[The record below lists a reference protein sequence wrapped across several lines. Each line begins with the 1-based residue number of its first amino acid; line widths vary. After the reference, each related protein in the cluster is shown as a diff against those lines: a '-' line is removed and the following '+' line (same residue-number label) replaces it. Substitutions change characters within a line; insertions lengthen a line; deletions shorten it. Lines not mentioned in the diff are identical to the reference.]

1 MTEWRYFEDLAV
13 GETVES
19 EPFTLERDEMI
30 AFASRYDPQW
40 FHNDEA
46 AAADHKVFEGLSA
59 SGIYTAAIWRLLDHQ
74 VFGDVNW
81 VCGIGWDQVR
91 WRKPLKPGD
100 RVRAWAQILEKRPWK
115 KRTDIGRVTIR
126 HELRNDAGEAVFHF
140 LGDSLVHKRPAAV
153 D

>member
-1 MTEWRYFEDLAV
+1 MTEWRYFEDLSV
-13 GETVES
+13 GETVRS
-19 EPFTLERDEMI
+19 QPFTLDRDEMI
-30 AFASRYDPQW
+30 AFAGRYDPQY

-46 AAADHKVFEGLSA
+46 QAADHPVFQGLTA

-74 VFGDVNW
+74 VFGDVHW

-100 RVRAWAQILEKRPWK
+100 TVHGWAEILEKRPWK

-126 HELRNDAGEAVFHF
+126 HELRNEAQEAVFHF
-140 LGDSLVHKRPAAV
+140 LGDSLVHKRPV
-153 D
+153 